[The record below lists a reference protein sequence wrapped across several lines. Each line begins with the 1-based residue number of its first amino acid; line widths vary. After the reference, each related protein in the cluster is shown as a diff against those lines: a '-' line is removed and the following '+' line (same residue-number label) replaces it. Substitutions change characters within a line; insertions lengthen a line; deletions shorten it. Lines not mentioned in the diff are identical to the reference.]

1 MAKITPEDKAR
12 LKQSI
17 KTLKMKSLLLERDY
31 KRIMRKLWM
40 QFVYLLLWLVVI
52 IINQY
57 YVEGISGAI
66 SIFAGSCIM
75 LLILSVEHRVVL
87 LPMIKQYRKTYR
99 EAWGTFDELIRLVDW
114 EAYRKRQLYQDT
126 DERVE
131 DVIDG
136 FLIFARKSVSPT
148 KSTVF
153 NALLL
158 FQIILR
164 YALYLWAV
172 VIFFRAIVDIM

>member
-1 MAKITPEDKAR
+1 M
-12 LKQSI
+12 
-17 KTLKMKSLLLERDY
+17 
-31 KRIMRKLWM
+31 
-40 QFVYLLLWLVVI
+40 
-52 IINQY
+52 
-57 YVEGISGAI
+57 
-66 SIFAGSCIM
+66 
-75 LLILSVEHRVVL
+75 
-87 LPMIKQYRKTYR
+87 
-99 EAWGTFDELIRLVDW
+99 

-148 KSTVF
+148 QSTVF